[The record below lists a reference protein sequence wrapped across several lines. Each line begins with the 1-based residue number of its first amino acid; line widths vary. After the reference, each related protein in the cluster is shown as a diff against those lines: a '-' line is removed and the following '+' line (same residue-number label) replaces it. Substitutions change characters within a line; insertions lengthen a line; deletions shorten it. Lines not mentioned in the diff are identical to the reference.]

1 MDRIKFLESVIEVL
15 PDPFYA
21 IDKDGKIVLWNVAME
36 ELTRVYKEEIIGRS
50 DYAHSIIFYGY
61 KRQTLAELVL
71 RPDEETEKSYHK
83 FQRNDDGSVEGE
95 TYSTKMDYYDW
106 GKAVP
111 VFDDD
116 GAVIFV
122 LAISRDIS
130 KIKRIQKQQEV
141 LLKRYEALFISSPDG
156 ILCVDKNHVIFDV
169 NESFLRMFG
178 YTKKECL
185 GKDPDDL
192 VMPPKFKAEA
202 KDMTNTLFE
211 KSVLDFE
218 ATRYT
223 KKGTPVKVRVRGVL
237 INTKDEVLGG
247 YAIYTDITEKTK
259 YKEELESANRELEDT
274 VNRLTISEAELKA
287 QYVEIQ
293 KYAERIE
300 FLAVHDSQ
308 TMLYNRFKLTEI
320 MISELREN
328 RSGAL
333 ILLDLDD
340 FKNINDIF
348 GHAYGDELLKKIA
361 FNLTRVDCE
370 KSTLFRFGG
379 DEFLVLLKED
389 DPIEIKEHIERLRKC
404 LKEKIY
410 VDNVGNSIT
419 ATMGIVQYP
428 LDGDRIEELLIKAD
442 IALGNAKKTGKDR
455 FFFFNEK
462 MKESFN
468 ARIDIEVMLRNA
480 LEKEE
485 FKMLYQPI
493 IETETGKIYSFEAL
507 LRIKGCS
514 MSPEIFIPVAEE
526 TGLILPIGKWV
537 IKEVI
542 KQIRK
547 WIDKGLE
554 PLPISVNLSPKHFY
568 DIYIDDYIVRTLE
581 EFGISPYL
589 LEIEITENIFAENKS
604 ETIGILSRLKEKGIG
619 ISLDDFGTGYSS
631 LNYLTFMPIDKIKL
645 DKSLMV
651 RLIKSDS
658 IGVLESL
665 ISLAHGLNLKVVT
678 EGIEKED
685 EFIKMKKAGSNYL
698 QGFLFSKPISED
710 EAEKVFNKNLLESI
724 YL

>member
-1 MDRIKFLESVIEVL
+1 MNRIKFLESVIEVM

-21 IDKDGKIVLWNVAME
+21 IDKDGRIILWNAAME
-36 ELTRVYKEEIIGRS
+36 ELTKVNKEEIIGRS

-61 KRQTLAELVL
+61 KRHTLTELVL
-71 RPDEETEKSYHK
+71 KQDEEAERNYHR

-111 VFDDD
+111 VFGDD
-116 GAVIFV
+116 GEVLFV
-122 LAISRDIS
+122 LAISRDIGN
-130 KIKRIQKQQEV
+130 IKRIQKQQDV
-141 LLKRYEALFISSPDG
+141 LLKRYEALSVNSPDG
-156 ILCVDKNHVIFDV
+156 ILCIDKNHIIFDV
-169 NESFLRMFG
+169 NDSFLKMFG
-178 YTKKECL
+178 YTKEECL
-185 GKDPDDL
+185 GKDPDNL
-192 VMPPKFKAEA
+192 VMPPEFKVEA
-202 KDMTNTLFE
+202 KSITNMLFD
-211 KSVLDFE
+211 KTVLDFE

-223 KKGTPVKVRVRGVL
+223 KNGAPVKARIRGIL
-237 INTKDEVLGG
+237 INMRDGLLGG

-259 YKEELESANRELEDT
+259 YKEELESANRVLEDT
-274 VNRLTISEAELKA
+274 VSRLMISEAELKA
-287 QYVEIQ
+287 QYEEIQ

-308 TMLYNRFKLTEI
+308 TMLYNRLKLTEI
-320 MISELREN
+320 MLTELRN
-328 RSGAL
+328 NQRGAL

-348 GHAYGDELLKKIA
+348 GHAYGDELLKQIA
-361 FNLTRVDCE
+361 LNITRVDSE
-370 KSTLFRFGG
+370 KSTVFRFGG
-379 DEFLVLLKED
+379 DEFLVLLRED
-389 DPIEIKEHIERLRKC
+389 DPIKIAEHAEKLRKC
-404 LKEKIY
+404 LKEKIF

-428 LDGDRIEELLIKAD
+428 LDGDMIDELLIKVD
-442 IALGNAKKTGKDR
+442 IALGNAKKTGKDIY
-455 FFFFNEK
+455 FFFNEK

-468 ARIDIEVMLRNA
+468 ERISIENMLRNA

-485 FKMLYQPI
+485 LIMLYQPI

-507 LRIKGCS
+507 LRIKGSS
-514 MSPEIFIPVAEE
+514 MSPEEFIPIAEE

-537 IKEVI
+537 IKEAI
-542 KQIRK
+542 RQIRR
-547 WIDKGLE
+547 WIDKGLK

-568 DIYIDDYIVRTLE
+568 DTYIDDYIIKALE
-581 EFGISPYL
+581 EFDIPPSL
-589 LEIEITENIFAENKS
+589 LEIEITENIFAENRN
-604 ETIGILSRLKEKGIG
+604 ETIDILNRLKEKGIAV
-619 ISLDDFGTGYSS
+619 SLDDFGTGYSS

-665 ISLAHGLNLKVVT
+665 IALAHGLNLKVVT

-698 QGFLFSKPISED
+698 QGFLFSQPISED